1 MALLWLLGGLACLIL
16 AGRLYQWRGE
26 RSDRRRFPMPGRLV
40 NGLHLYQ
47 TGHGGPVIV
56 LEAGIAASSVSW
68 RMVQDRL
75 SPHFT
80 VVSYDRAGFAW
91 SPPATTPRTI
101 PNLVDELAGLL
112 RASGLPGPYILV
124 GHSFGGLMLRHFV
137 SRYRDMTMALVLL
150 DPLEPLE
157 WHPATPPQLHRL
169 GKGVMLSKRGATLAR
184 YGVVRLGL
192 DLLMSGAHAIPKLL
206 SKASSGQGSSVT
218 DRLVGEIRKLP
229 PDVWPV
235 VKSHW
240 CLPRSF
246 TTMAQYLNLLPDSC
260 ALTMEDSALRD
271 VPLAVLS
278 SDRSNPEVI
287 EAHRHTAG
295 LSRLGVHT
303 VARGCGHWVQLD
315 QPDLVVEAVHVVT
328 KLS

>member
-1 MALLWLLGGLACLIL
+1 MVAPWFLGGLVCLLL
-16 AGRLYQWRGE
+16 AGPLYQWAGE
-26 RSDRRRFPMPGRLV
+26 RSDRRRYPMPGRLV
-40 NGLHLYQ
+40 NGLHLHQ
-47 TGHGGPVIV
+47 TGHGGPVVV

-75 SPHFT
+75 SRDFT
-80 VVSYDRAGFAW
+80 VVSYDRAGFGW
-91 SPPATTPRTI
+91 SPSAATPRTI
-101 PNLVDELAGLL
+101 PNLVDELARLL

-124 GHSFGGLMLRHFV
+124 GHSFGGLMLRHFI
-137 SRYRDMTMALVLL
+137 SRYRDMSMALVLL
-150 DPLEPLE
+150 DPLEPIE
-157 WHPATPPQLHRL
+157 WHPASPQQLDRL

-184 YGVVRLGL
+184 FGVVRLGL
-192 DLLMSGAHAIPKLL
+192 DLLMSGSHAIPKLL
-206 SKASSGQGSSVT
+206 SKVSSGKGSSVT

-229 PDVWPV
+229 AELWPI

-260 ALTMEDSALRD
+260 SLIIEDSALRGL
-271 VPLAVLS
+271 PLVVIS

-287 EAHRHTAG
+287 EAHRQTAG
-295 LSRLGVHT
+295 LSRLGTHS
-303 VARGCGHWVQLD
+303 VAPNCGHWVQLD
-315 QPDLVVEAVHVVT
+315 QPDLVVEAVRSVT